1 MTPAIRYEQR
11 RDRYTVSTETNSLSD
26 GIGNA
31 LVIGG
36 SMAGLFA
43 ARVLSEHFERVTI
56 LERDRF
62 PDGPKFRKGVPQSR
76 HLHGFM
82 IRGRRISDRLFPGLS
97 EELEEAG
104 AVPLDSANDFE
115 WLTPAGFAPRFSSGL
130 PLLMSSRDL
139 LEWTVRKRVAA
150 LPQVTFLEK
159 TDVTGLLPTP
169 NGEGVAAV
177 KLRSRK
183 AKGAAR
189 GQELLRADLVVDAS
203 GRNSNASKWLKA
215 LGYTPPE
222 ETYINSHLGYAS
234 RVYRRPERFEQD
246 WKGLN
251 AQATPPEV
259 TCGGV
264 LLPLEGDR
272 WMVTLSGL
280 GGDHPPTDE
289 AGFMDFARSL
299 RTPLLYEAIRDAEP
313 LSAISGYRDTENRR
327 RHYEKLS
334 RQPNNF
340 LVTGDAAC
348 AFNPVYAQGMTTAA
362 LGAEVLEECLCE
374 SHALTGLSKRFQKR
388 LAKATAGSWLLATG
402 EDFRVR
408 DVEGGKASF
417 ATRLT
422 HRYMDQVLALS
433 LRDIGV
439 RRTFLEVFHML
450 KPPTAL
456 FGPSVVAKVLRGAI
470 PRVTEEK
477 RTTMRRPRTGS
488 HTYLK
493 AAYGAADEL
502 RPRRKEVT

>member
-1 MTPAIRYEQR
+1 ML
-11 RDRYTVSTETNSLSD
+11 TEMNSSSD
-26 GIGNA
+26 GTGHA

-43 ARVLSEHFERVTI
+43 ARVLSERFGRVTI
-56 LERDRF
+56 VERDSF
-62 PDGPKFRKGVPQSR
+62 PEGPQFRKGVPQSR

-82 IRGRRISDRLFPGLS
+82 MRGRMISDRLFPGLS

-104 AVPLDSANDFE
+104 AVLLDSANDFE
-115 WLTPAGFAPRFSSGL
+115 WLTPAGFAPRFPSGL

-139 LEWTVRKRVAA
+139 LEWTVRERVAA
-150 LPQVTFLEK
+150 LPQVNFLEK

-169 NGEGVAAV
+169 DGEGVAAV
-177 KLRSRK
+177 KLRSRD

-189 GQELLRADLVVDAS
+189 SQGPLRADLVVDAS

-222 ETYINSHLGYAS
+222 ETSINSHLGYAS
-234 RVYRRPERFEQD
+234 RVYRRPEQFDGD
-246 WKGLN
+246 WEGLN
-251 AQATPPEV
+251 VQATPPEV
-259 TCGGV
+259 TRGGV

-280 GGDHPPTDE
+280 GADYPPTDE
-289 AGFMDFARSL
+289 EGFMDFARSL
-299 RTPLLYEAIRDAEP
+299 RSPLLYEAVKDAEP
-313 LSAISGYRDTENRR
+313 ISAISGYRDTENRR

-334 RQPNNF
+334 RQPANF

-348 AFNPVYAQGMTTAA
+348 AFNPIYAQGMTTAA
-362 LGAEVLEECLCE
+362 LGAEVLEECLRE
-374 SHALTGLSKRFQKR
+374 SDDLSGLSKRFQKR

-417 ATRLT
+417 ATRFT
-422 HRYMDQVLALS
+422 HRYMDRVLALS

-477 RTTMRRPRTGS
+477 RTTGRK
-488 HTYLK
+488 LLE
-493 AAYGAADEL
+493 AA
-502 RPRRKEVT
+502 

>member
-1 MTPAIRYEQR
+1 ML
-11 RDRYTVSTETNSLSD
+11 TEANSSPD
-26 GIGNA
+26 GIGHA

-36 SMAGLFA
+36 SMAGLFV
-43 ARVLSEHFERVTI
+43 ARVLSERFGRVTI
-56 LERDRF
+56 VERDSF
-62 PDGPKFRKGVPQSR
+62 PKGPQFRKGVPQSR

-82 IRGRRISDRLFPGLS
+82 MRGRIISDTLFPGLS

-104 AVPLDSANDFE
+104 AVLLDSANDFE
-115 WLTPAGFAPRFSSGL
+115 WLTPAGFAPRFPSGL
-130 PLLMSSRDL
+130 PFLMSSRDL

-150 LPQVTFLEK
+150 LPQVRFLEK

-169 NGEGVAAV
+169 DGEGVAAV
-177 KLRSRK
+177 KLRSRD
-183 AKGAAR
+183 AKGAGR
-189 GQELLRADLVVDAS
+189 SQEPLRAELVVDAS

-222 ETYINSHLGYAS
+222 ETYVNSHLGYAS
-234 RVYRRPERFEQD
+234 RVYRRPERFDGD

-251 AQATPPEV
+251 VQAVPPEV
-259 TCGGV
+259 TRGGV

-280 GGDHPPTDE
+280 GGDYPPTDE
-289 AGFMDFARSL
+289 EGFVDFARSL
-299 RTPLLYEAIRDAEP
+299 RTPLLYEAIKDAEP
-313 LSAISGYRDTENRR
+313 ISAISGYRDTENRR

-334 RQPNNF
+334 RQPDNF

-348 AFNPVYAQGMTTAA
+348 AFNPIYAQGMTTAA
-362 LGAEVLEECLCE
+362 LGAEVLEGYLRD
-374 SHALTGLSKRFQKR
+374 SDDLTGLSKRFQKK

-422 HRYMDQVLALS
+422 HRYMDRVLALS
-433 LRDIGV
+433 LQDTAV
-439 RRTFLEVFHML
+439 RRRFLEVFHML
-450 KPPTAL
+450 EPPTAL

-470 PRVTEEK
+470 PLVTKEK
-477 RTTMRRPRTGS
+477 RTTGRK
-488 HTYLK
+488 LLE
-493 AAYGAADEL
+493 AA
-502 RPRRKEVT
+502 